1 MKKIAILTA
10 LMLALILQ
18 PISAQRKRVRKAK
31 HPVVELTEEEKMMQ
45 ERIKRM
51 ENATQKVMVIDSL
64 VIKKEELFNYLKL
77 NPEVGTVDTYNRFFL
92 SEEQPHAVV
101 SVNEMKDKCYF
112 SAQQN
117 DGSMRLY
124 TADFIGNNW
133 TAPMPLAGI
142 DTTYAQPNYPFMMT
156 DGTTFYFAAMGS
168 ESIGGYDIFVTRY
181 DADQG
186 AFLTAENIGMPFN
199 STANDYMMVIDDLEN
214 IGWFV
219 SDRNQSADNVCIYTF
234 IPNDTRLTYD
244 VNVIGEEQMKALAT
258 LSRIA
263 DTWGNGKK
271 RKEALQ
277 RLQLLKER
285 QQEKAQHQFDFVIN
299 DQTIYHR
306 LSDFKT
312 ADTRQRY
319 RQLEKQWNDIKRL
332 ENTLDRQRKTYAQGT
347 TVEKEELHTVIIDNE
362 QELEQL
368 RQQALKDEKQL
379 RNDENNAIGH

>member
-31 HPVVELTEEEKMMQ
+31 HPVVELTEEEQMMQ

-124 TADFIGNNW
+124 TADFIGNSW

-142 DTTYAQPNYPFMMT
+142 DTTYAQPN
-156 DGTTFYFAAMGS
+156 
-168 ESIGGYDIFVTRY
+168 
-181 DADQG
+181 
-186 AFLTAENIGMPFN
+186 
-199 STANDYMMVIDDLEN
+199 
-214 IGWFV
+214 
-219 SDRNQSADNVCIYTF
+219 
-234 IPNDTRLTYD
+234 
-244 VNVIGEEQMKALAT
+244 
-258 LSRIA
+258 
-263 DTWGNGKK
+263 
-271 RKEALQ
+271 
-277 RLQLLKER
+277 
-285 QQEKAQHQFDFVIN
+285 
-299 DQTIYHR
+299 
-306 LSDFKT
+306 
-312 ADTRQRY
+312 
-319 RQLEKQWNDIKRL
+319 
-332 ENTLDRQRKTYAQGT
+332 
-347 TVEKEELHTVIIDNE
+347 
-362 QELEQL
+362 
-368 RQQALKDEKQL
+368 
-379 RNDENNAIGH
+379 

>member
-1 MKKIAILTA
+1 M
-10 LMLALILQ
+10 
-18 PISAQRKRVRKAK
+18 
-31 HPVVELTEEEKMMQ
+31 
-45 ERIKRM
+45 
-51 ENATQKVMVIDSL
+51 
-64 VIKKEELFNYLKL
+64 
-77 NPEVGTVDTYNRFFL
+77 GTVDTYNRFFL

-124 TADFIGNNW
+124 TADFIGNSW

-181 DADQG
+181 DADQR